1 MRENLDNLRHSAA
14 HVLAAAVLDLWPST
28 KQAIGP
34 SIEDGFYYDFD
45 FRNSISEND
54 LEQIETKM
62 AKILTS
68 WNSFEQKEVSVDEAK
83 EQFKDNPY
91 KIELI
96 DELAEKGEK
105 ITLVTSGAYTDLCRG
120 GHTKDPQKL
129 KHFKLLSI
137 AGAYW
142 RGDEKNKML
151 TRIYGTVFPGKKELD
166 EHLKRVE
173 LAKER
178 DHRKLGKELDLFC
191 FSPLVGA
198 GLPLFTP
205 SGTLIRNLIDDYVWD
220 LRKKEGYERVDIPH
234 LAKKELYEKSGHW
247 DKFGD
252 ELFHIKSRED
262 HHFVLKP
269 MNCPHHIEIFRRRKY
284 SYRDMPIRYA
294 STSKVYRDE
303 QTGELVGLT
312 RVRSI
317 TQDDAHVFA
326 KADQVENEI
335 EKIWDIVINFYT
347 KVGFSDIEATLSLH
361 DPKEFD
367 KYLGDK
373 DVWKQSENV
382 LRKVAQK
389 KQKKIEE
396 IIGEAA
402 FYGPKIDFMAKDS
415 LGRSWQVAT
424 IQLDTNMPERFSL
437 VYTAESGTEERVVLI
452 HSVITG
458 AIERFFA
465 VYLEHTNGKFPLW
478 LSPVQIA
485 ILPITEKQVP
495 YAKKVA
501 DRLHNAD
508 LRVRVLDNNETL
520 GRKIRQVKIEKV
532 PYFIVVGEK
541 EMKEDA
547 IKVENREG
555 NFSEHMKIENF
566 LDKIKGEQK

>member
-458 AIERFFA
+458 AIERFFCS
-465 VYLEHTNGKFPLW
+465 
-478 LSPVQIA
+478 LS
-485 ILPITEKQVP
+485 
-495 YAKKVA
+495 
-501 DRLHNAD
+501 
-508 LRVRVLDNNETL
+508 
-520 GRKIRQVKIEKV
+520 
-532 PYFIVVGEK
+532 
-541 EMKEDA
+541 
-547 IKVENREG
+547 
-555 NFSEHMKIENF
+555 
-566 LDKIKGEQK
+566 